1 MNPVKTEL
9 KESKEQKEQKAEPQE
24 ISIGLQRKDILS
36 MQDLSLQEI
45 ELILTTADSF
55 KQVVSRPIKKVPT
68 LRGKSIVGL
77 FYEPSTRTR
86 TSFELAGKFLSAD
99 TTSIIANTS
108 SIVKGESLKDTIK
121 TLEALG
127 TDVLVMRHPSSGAAH
142 FAAKTTKV
150 PVINAGDGFHEHPTQ
165 CLVDLFTIREKKG
178 MIRGLN
184 VLLVGDIA
192 FSRVARSN
200 IYGLTKMG
208 AHVTLC
214 GPSTLLP
221 KDVRNFPADVTTD
234 FDRALPSQD
243 VVIMLRLQMERQKE
257 NYFPSLREYT
267 RHYGLTRERMNHAG
281 ENVLVMHPGPINR
294 GIEIMPDV
302 AEGMHSAIEAQ
313 VTNGIAVRMALLYL
327 LCAHDTSKE
336 EEGARQ

>member
-1 MNPVKTEL
+1 MNPVKIDNENRTARLEPHGMTGL
-9 KESKEQKEQKAEPQE
+9 RQK
-24 ISIGLQRKDILS
+24 DVLS
-36 MQDLSLQEI
+36 MSELSAEDI
-45 ELILTTADSF
+45 ALILATAESF
-55 KQVVSRPIKKVPT
+55 KEIISRPIKKVPT
-68 LRGKSIVGL
+68 LRGKSVVNL

-99 TTSIIANTS
+99 TTSIVANTS

-127 TDVLVMRHPSSGAAH
+127 TDVLILRHPNSGAAH
-142 FAAKTTKV
+142 FAARNTKI

-165 CLVDLFTIREKKG
+165 ALVDLFTIRERLGSIKG
-178 MIRGLN
+178 LS
-184 VLLVGDIA
+184 VLIVGDIA

-200 IYGLTKMG
+200 VYGLTRMG
-208 AHVTLC
+208 AKVTLC

-221 KDVRNFPADVTTD
+221 CGVRRFPAAVTTD
-234 FDRALPSQD
+234 FDEALVHHD
-243 VVIMLRLQMERQKE
+243 VIIMLRIQMERQKE

-267 RHYGLTRERMNHAG
+267 RYFGLTRERVARAK
-281 ENVLVMHPGPINR
+281 ENVLIMHPGPINR

-302 AEGMHSAIEAQ
+302 AEGLHSAIEEQ

-327 LCAHDTSKE
+327 LSVRDERRE
-336 EEGARQ
+336 EHMAVV

>member
-1 MNPVKTEL
+1 MNPVKTET
-9 KESKEQKEQKAEPQE
+9 KKQE
-24 ISIGLQRKDILS
+24 IIHAQESDVLIGLQHKDILS

-45 ELILTTADSF
+45 ELILTTGDTF
-55 KQVVSRPIKKVPT
+55 KQVIGRPIKKVPT
-68 LRGKSIVGL
+68 LRGKSVVGL

-127 TDVLVMRHPSSGAAH
+127 TDVLVMRHPSSGAAQ
-142 FAAKTTKV
+142 FAANITKM

-165 CLVDLFTIREKKG
+165 CLVDLFTIRERKG
-178 MIRGLN
+178 ILRGLN
-184 VLLVGDIA
+184 VLIVGDIA
-192 FSRVARSN
+192 FSRVARSD
-200 IYGLTKMG
+200 IYGLEKMG
-208 AHVTLC
+208 ARVTLC

-221 KDVRNFPADVTTD
+221 KEVRRFPCDVTTD
-234 FDRALPSQD
+234 FDASLPHQD

-257 NYFPSLREYT
+257 NYVPSLREYT
-267 RHYGLTRERMNHAG
+267 QYYGLTSERLSRAK
-281 ENVLVMHPGPINR
+281 EDVLVMHPGPINR

-302 AEGMHSAIEAQ
+302 AEGLHSAIEMQ

-327 LCAHDTSKE
+327 LCAHDTNKDE
-336 EEGARQ
+336 ENVKA

>member
-1 MNPVKTEL
+1 MNPIKTEM
-9 KESKEQKEQKAEPQE
+9 KKQETETVANNGE
-24 ISIGLQRKDILS
+24 ISLGLTNKDVLS

-45 ELILTTADSF
+45 ELILTTSDSF
-55 KQVVSRPIKKVPT
+55 KQVLSRPIKKVPT
-68 LRGKSIVGL
+68 LRGKSVVGL

-127 TDVLVMRHPSSGAAH
+127 TDVLVMRHPSSGAAQ
-142 FAAKTTKV
+142 FASKITKM

-178 MIRGLN
+178 SLRGLN
-184 VLLVGDIA
+184 VLIVGDIA
-192 FSRVARSN
+192 FSRVARSD
-200 IYGLTKMG
+200 IYGLEKMG

-214 GPSTLLP
+214 GPTTLLP
-221 KDVRNFPADVTTD
+221 KEVQNFPCKITTD
-234 FDRALPSQD
+234 LDSALPAQD
-243 VVIMLRLQMERQKE
+243 VVIMLRLQMERQKD

-267 RHYGLTRERMNHAG
+267 ELYGLTCERLSCAK
-281 ENVLVMHPGPINR
+281 EDVLVMHPGPINR

-313 VTNGIAVRMALLYL
+313 VTNGIAIRMALLYL
-327 LCAHDTSKE
+327 LCAHDKNKE
-336 EEGARQ
+336 EET